1 MKQFS
6 NVTKK
11 LILSLSAMLVM
22 SSAFAQSQTR
32 ILVGYAPGGTTD
44 ILARLVAD
52 GISKQLGTDVIVE
65 NRPGASGNIAAAQ
78 VATSRNDGKT
88 ILFAPSSHATNA
100 TLYKTS
106 FDTAKDFS
114 SVGLVAATPYVLVV
128 HPSLPATNV
137 AELIA
142 YLKTRKGEVAYA
154 SASSGT
160 AQHLAGELF
169 KKSANVDML
178 HVPYKGSAAAFPD
191 LAAGRT
197 PIMFDNIAVIL
208 PHIKSGAVRA
218 IAVTS
223 AKRSALLPDVPT
235 VVESG
240 LPNFEMTGWFG
251 MFIPSSTDV
260 ATLEKL
266 NAALNKTIN
275 EESFQKRLQ
284 QIGADSLVTTPKG
297 ADKYVKDE
305 ISKWHDVIKSA
316 NISIN

>member
-78 VATSRNDGKT
+78 VATSRNDGRT

-154 SASSGT
+154 SSSSGT

-223 AKRSALLPDVPT
+223 AKRSGLLPDVPT
-235 VVESG
+235 VAESG

-305 ISKWHDVIKSA
+305 ISKWHDVIKRA

>member
-1 MKQFS
+1 MKKSS
-6 NVTKK
+6 NITKK
-11 LILSLSAMLVM
+11 LILSLSAMLAM

-44 ILARLVAD
+44 VLARLVAE
-52 GISKQLGTDVIVE
+52 GIGKQLGTDVIVE

-78 VATSRNDGKT
+78 VASARNDGKT

-106 FDTAKDFS
+106 FDTEKDFS
-114 SVGLVAATPYVLVV
+114 SIGLVAATPYVLVV
-128 HPSLPATNV
+128 HPSLPVKNV
-137 AELIA
+137 SELIA
-142 YLKTRKGEVAYA
+142 YLKSRKGEVAYA
-154 SASSGT
+154 SASPGT

-208 PHIKSGAVRA
+208 PHIKSGAVKA

-223 AKRSALLPDVPT
+223 PKRSALLPDVPT
-235 VVESG
+235 VAESG

-251 MFIPSSTDV
+251 MFVPSSTDV
-260 ATLEKL
+260 ATVEKL
-266 NAALNKTIN
+266 NAALNQTIN
-275 EESFQKRLQ
+275 EENFQKRLQ
-284 QIGADSLVTTPKG
+284 QIGADSMVTTPKN
-297 ADKYVKDE
+297 ANKYVKDE
-305 ISKWHDVIKSA
+305 ISRWNGVINSA
-316 NISIN
+316 NISIK

>member
-1 MKQFS
+1 MNQFS
-6 NVTKK
+6 MKIKK
-11 LILSLSAMLVM
+11 VVFVLSSVVM
-22 SSAFAQSQTR
+22 MHTAYAQSQTR

-44 ILARLVAD
+44 VLARLVAE
-52 GISKQLGTDVIVE
+52 GIGKQLGTDVIVE

-106 FDTAKDFS
+106 FDTVKDFS

-128 HPSLPATNV
+128 HPSLPVSTV
-137 AELIA
+137 SELIA
-142 YLKTRKGEVAYA
+142 YLKSRKGDVAYA
-154 SASSGT
+154 SASAGT

-169 KKSANVDML
+169 KKSAEVDML

-235 VVESG
+235 VAESG
-240 LPNFEMTGWFG
+240 LPNFEMSGWFG
-251 MFIPSSTDV
+251 MFVPSSTDT
-260 ATLEKL
+260 ATVEKL
-266 NAALNKTIN
+266 NIALNKTIN

-284 QIGADSLVTTPKG
+284 QIGADSMTTTPKN
-297 ADKYVKDE
+297 ADKYVNDE
-305 ISKWHDVIKSA
+305 VSKWNSVISSA
-316 NISIN
+316 NISIK

>member
-1 MKQFS
+1 MKQIS

-78 VATSRNDGKT
+78 VATSRNDGRT

-106 FDTAKDFS
+106 FDTKKDFS

-128 HPSLPATNV
+128 HPSLPVTNV
-137 AELIA
+137 SELIS

-154 SASSGT
+154 SASPGT

-223 AKRSALLPDVPT
+223 PKRSALLPDVPT
-235 VVESG
+235 VAESG

-297 ADKYVKDE
+297 ADEYVKDE

-316 NISIN
+316 NISIK